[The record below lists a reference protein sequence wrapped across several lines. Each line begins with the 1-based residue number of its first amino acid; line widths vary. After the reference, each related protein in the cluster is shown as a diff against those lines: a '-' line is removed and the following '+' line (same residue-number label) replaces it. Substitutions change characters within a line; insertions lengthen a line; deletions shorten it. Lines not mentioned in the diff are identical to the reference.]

1 MKECTAMKIKV
12 NEHFF
17 DIKETYLF
25 STISKKVEAYSKE
38 NPDKKLIKLGIG
50 DVTRPLPPVV
60 TKAMHDAVEE
70 MSHAETFRGY
80 APEPGYDFIR
90 KAVADYY
97 KNFNVSLLKSEIFV
111 GDGAKSDIGNL
122 PDILGDNPILIPDPV
137 YPVYV
142 DSNCMQGRKITYLY
156 ANRENGFLPMP
167 DSTMNGEGYVIYL
180 CSPNNPTGAV
190 YSHAQLNEW
199 VQFALKTGSLIVF
212 DCAYEAFINRN
223 FPHSIYEI
231 EGAKSCAVE
240 IGSFSKMAGF
250 TGTRCG
256 WSVYP
261 NELVVNGKKLSSM
274 WSRRQSTKF
283 NGVPYVVQRG
293 AEAALTNEGLKEA
306 HENIEYYMCNARMI
320 ANLMR
325 EKGIY
330 FTGGISSPYIWLQ
343 CPNKMK
349 SWDFFDFLLSKVQVV
364 GTPGEGF
371 GIGGEGFFRLSS
383 FGSHEATEEAI
394 RRMKTVL

>member
-1 MKECTAMKIKV
+1 MKIKV

-17 DIKETYLF
+17 EIKETYLF
-25 STISKKVEAYSKE
+25 STIAKKVAAYSKE

-50 DVTRPLPPVV
+50 DVTRPLAATVIN
-60 TKAMHDAVEE
+60 AMQKAVEE
-70 MSHAETFRGY
+70 MGRAETFRGY

-90 KAVADYY
+90 EAVAGYY
-97 KNFNVSLLKSEIFV
+97 KNFGVSLSAGEVFV

-142 DSNCMQGRKITYLY
+142 DSNCMLGRKISYLY

-167 DSTMNGEGYVIYL
+167 DDTLTGEGYVIYL

-190 YSHAQLNEW
+190 YSHAQLKEW
-199 VQFALKTGSLIVF
+199 VDFALKTGSLIVF
-212 DCAYEAFINRN
+212 DCAYEAFINGDY
-223 FPHSIYEI
+223 PHSIYEI

-261 NELVVNGKKLSSM
+261 DELAVNGKKLSSM

-283 NGVPYVVQRG
+283 NGVPYIVQRG
-293 AEAALTNEGLKEA
+293 AEAALTKEGLRES
-306 HENIEYYMCNARMI
+306 HENIEYYMGNARLI
-320 ANLMR
+320 AELMR

-330 FTGGISSPYIWLQ
+330 FTGGVSSPYIWLE
-343 CPNKMK
+343 CPNGMK
-349 SWDFFDFLLSKVQVV
+349 SWDFFDFLLKKVQVV

-371 GIGGEGFFRLSS
+371 GVGGEGYFRLSS
-383 FGSHEATEEAI
+383 FGSREATEEAI